1 MPSPIT
7 ALMQERAKL
16 VAKAR
21 AIVDRAEGEKRNL
34 NTEETAEYRSIMGW
48 SERGEDGKLIEHRGA
63 QDDVIDRIKRAEEL
77 RSIETQLG
85 ASAGAP
91 FEPEQPASTISGKPE
106 TRSARTRGEG
116 DEYRSAFGKFLADGD
131 RMLGPEEYRALQG
144 DNDSTGGYLI
154 MPQEMAKNLIIF
166 VNNLVFVRQ
175 LAGMVYQVKNS
186 ESLGIASLDT
196 DTSDPTW
203 TAEIA
208 TGAEDT
214 TMAFGKREL
223 RPHPLA
229 KLIKVSRT
237 LLRKATIGPEELIR
251 QRFGYKFGVVEETAF
266 MTGSGQNQPLG
277 LFTASA
283 NGVDTSRDVSTGNTT
298 TAIASDNLLEV
309 KYSLKIQHQTDE
321 KTRWVFHRSAV
332 KAIQQLKD
340 GMGRYLWQTS
350 IQEGKPD
357 RLLDIP
363 VVMSEY
369 APNTFTTG
377 LYVGGL
383 FNFRYYHI
391 ADALD
396 MEMQRLD
403 ELYANT
409 NQVGFIARKETDGM
423 PVLAEA
429 FARVK
434 LA

>member
-1 MPSPIT
+1 M
-7 ALMQERAKL
+7 AL
-16 VAKAR
+16 
-21 AIVDRAEGEKRNL
+21 
-34 NTEETAEYRSIMGW
+34 
-48 SERGEDGKLIEHRGA
+48 
-63 QDDVIDRIKRAEEL
+63 
-77 RSIETQLG
+77 
-85 ASAGAP
+85 
-91 FEPEQPASTISGKPE
+91 
-106 TRSARTRGEG
+106 
-116 DEYRSAFGKFLADGD
+116 
-131 RMLGPEEYRALQG
+131 
-144 DNDSTGGYLI
+144 
-154 MPQEMAKNLIIF
+154 
-166 VNNLVFVRQ
+166 
-175 LAGMVYQVKNS
+175 
-186 ESLGIASLDT
+186 
-196 DTSDPTW
+196 
-203 TAEIA
+203 
-208 TGAEDT
+208 
-214 TMAFGKREL
+214 GKREL

-237 LLRKATIGPEELIR
+237 LLRKATIGPEGLIR